1 MKKSIRSTR
10 KFVAD
15 HKVAIAVT
23 ATALTCLALNK
34 VALRDHDNFLKEHDL
49 YDEFYFPQD

>member
-1 MKKSIRSTR
+1 MNKIRAAK

-23 ATALTCLALNK
+23 ATALVCLKLNRMAL
-34 VALRDHDNFLKEHDL
+34 ADHDNFLKEHDL
-49 YDEFYFPQD
+49 YEKFYTAED